1 VQTVL
6 LWLFYFFTI
15 YAFIPAL
22 FSRMFGFRVIKRGIS
37 HTNICLTFDDGPD
50 PVYTPR
56 LLDLLRIYNVKA
68 TFFIV
73 GKHAEDHLDI
83 VRRLYREG
91 HSIGIHNYLHRSN
104 WIMHPKTVS
113 KHIRDTSAIIEQ
125 ITGERPQFY
134 RPPWGIMN
142 VFDYASRTDL
152 QIVLW
157 SMMAIDWKKSQRAA
171 KIRKRMLDK
180 LRGGEIY
187 LLHDCGS
194 TFGADP
200 QAPANMIEALEGFIP
215 EAMDR
220 GYSFVRVDEM
230 VEEMSRMA
238 PQHISLPKRMIV
250 SLWLLW
256 EQCFHWLFRLQ
267 PAGLGS
273 KDSFLHF
280 RLSEYGGQT
289 LALGDGIRLEK
300 GDRVIELHMNNA
312 LLYEYGR
319 KARSPVQL
327 AIQLIRAMEQTMPQ
341 LSRIVLAR
349 DDAHSIKAILGTT
362 MVHRGVEK
370 FGFVVAELPQSWFS
384 FLAKW
389 YLKLLLSVIHPHGT
403 ERLTERK
410 ELLVPKQIA
419 ISMQEISR
427 RYGALVDNKDAL
439 TS

>member
-1 VQTVL
+1 
-6 LWLFYFFTI
+6 
-15 YAFIPAL
+15 
-22 FSRMFGFRVIKRGIS
+22 
-37 HTNICLTFDDGPD
+37 
-50 PVYTPR
+50 
-56 LLDLLRIYNVKA
+56 
-68 TFFIV
+68 
-73 GKHAEDHLDI
+73 
-83 VRRLYREG
+83 
-91 HSIGIHNYLHRSN
+91 
-104 WIMHPKTVS
+104 MHPKTVS